1 MTHPLKTMIVYTIRK
16 PKSSSSIVLDLTDTP
31 AFMINDKISE
41 AIKHFPK
48 GTLLE
53 MEIYRNDHFGSS
65 IQNHE
70 IYRS

>member
-1 MTHPLKTMIVYTIRK
+1 MLIYTIRK
-16 PKSSSSIVLDLTDTP
+16 PKSSSSIVLDFTNTP

-53 MEIYRNDHFGSS
+53 MEIYRNDHFGSF
-65 IQNHE
+65 IQTDE